1 MRLRLAGPTLF
12 ALVLAAHGA
21 GAAEQLPPRDLWPQA
36 TAAASNGEIDE
47 ATQKTSELV
56 ETGKSYGL
64 KTYPL
69 YANSAEGMARAA
81 EKGSGDKVAEWARK
95 AALQLDPKSSQ
106 IAFLQADDARAQG
119 SWSKAI
125 PLAATG
131 IARSLGNYRTSVLAR
146 ADLLV
151 SIALAIAL
159 TAALFA
165 VALFMRYGR
174 AMGHD
179 FREILGER
187 FHGGSVSV
195 LGFALLFLPIFLW
208 LGPMWLVLY
217 WFAIFFGYAMKIERV
232 FIVVLALLLALLP
245 VVVDYAASRMAGVE
259 SPVVMS
265 AISGEEKSYQPE
277 ALRRMQE
284 LAAVVPD
291 NATIQILLGNLQQFE
306 GNEQQA
312 AVYYRRA
319 VQLSDAAGAH
329 VNLGNLHFADND
341 FTAAITEYQKA
352 QQKDPDLA
360 IAYYNNS
367 VASGETYKFDDQ
379 GQMIERAKKIDP
391 DILERVAQNPPGVK
405 VVTYQPAIP
414 DAWEVADAVSKISA
428 AQALFGN
435 YSAFD
440 PAASFSNPVSL
451 GALLSILIAILI
463 WMKRRKNGFAGQC
476 IKCGRTFCHRCKSAR
491 ESATYCTQCIHIY
504 LKRDGVSLA
513 TKRAKLDEVT
523 EHHTGVVRRN
533 KLFATFLPGA
543 AQVLEGRTMAGAIGM
558 FLFLL
563 FLSVA
568 ILVGR
573 LAPALGP
580 VGTTSQ
586 FVVRALAIALAA
598 ITWIFL
604 SLPVYRRKVAI

>member
-1 MRLRLAGPTLF
+1 AAGDID
-12 ALVLAAHGA
+12 GA
-21 GAAEQLPPRDLWPQA
+21 
-36 TAAASNGEIDE
+36 IK
-47 ATQKTSELV
+47 KTNELT

-69 YANSAEGMARAA
+69 YASSAAGLARAA
-81 EKGSGDKVAEWARK
+81 EKGGNKDAAEWARK
-95 AALQLDPKSSQ
+95 AAAQLDPKSPQVTFSE
-106 IAFLQADDARAQG
+106 ADRAAEQRNWG
-119 SWSKAI
+119 RAV
-125 PLAATG
+125 PTALTG
-131 IARSLGNYRTSVLAR
+131 IGYVLGNYRTSLLAR
-146 ADLLV
+146 SDLLV

-165 VALFMRYGR
+165 IALFMRYGR

-179 FREILGER
+179 FRELLGER
-187 FHGGSVSV
+187 LHGGSVSV
-195 LGFALLFLPIFLW
+195 LGFALLFLPLFLW

-217 WFAIFFGYAMKIERV
+217 WFAIFFGYAAHAERV
-232 FIVVLALLLALLP
+232 FIIVLSVLLAILP
-245 VVVDYAASRMAGVE
+245 IAVDFAASRMAGVE
-259 SPVVMS
+259 SPVVIS
-265 AISGEEKSYQPE
+265 AIAGDEQSYHPE

-284 LAAVVPD
+284 LATVVPD

-312 AVYYRRA
+312 AVHYRHA
-319 VQLSDAAGAH
+319 VQLNDAAGAH

-352 QQKDPDLA
+352 QARDPRLA
-360 IAYYNNS
+360 IAFYNNS

-379 GQMIERAKKIDP
+379 GQKLEQAKKLDP
-391 DILERVAQNPPGVK
+391 DIIRRVAQIPPGQK
-405 VVTYQPAIP
+405 VMTYHPSIRE
-414 DAWEVADAVSKISA
+414 AWAVAASMTKVSA
-428 AQALFGN
+428 ARALFGN
-435 YSAFD
+435 YSYFD
-440 PAASFSNPVSL
+440 PMASVLNPVTL
-451 GALLSILIAILI
+451 GALLTVLIAVLL
-463 WMKRRKNGFAGQC
+463 WLRRRKTGFAGQC

-513 TKRAKLDEVT
+513 TKRAKLDEVHD
-523 EHHTGVVRRN
+523 HHTGVSRRN
-533 KLFATFLPGA
+533 KAFATFLPGS
-543 AQVLEGRTMAGAIGM
+543 AQVLEGRTLAGVIGM

-563 FLSVA
+563 FLSLA
-568 ILVGR
+568 LLVGR

-580 VGTTSQ
+580 VGDTPQ
-586 FVVRALAIALAA
+586 LIVRALAIALAV